1 MGARALV
8 GLLGLVLTNIAC
20 GDSTSSDKKDANQAD
35 TPADAQHGT
44 DTEVVPDTSPPV
56 GLDAFEDAPVTASL
70 DAPVT
75 ASLDAPVTASLDAPV
90 TAFLDAPVTA
100 FLDAPVTASLDAPV
114 TASLDASVDGLS
126 CAPHMTVCNGSC
138 VDPNTDHDNC
148 GTCAVAC
155 GASEVCYLGQ
165 CNPTCPDGT
174 TQCGGGCTDLQ
185 SDPNHCGDCTAVD
198 AGSVVCDSN
207 QVCNLGQCAASCD
220 ATLVSCQGRCIDPM
234 TNPIFCGASA
244 SCTLVDGGTPGTT
257 CAPGQVCSGGVCRNG
272 CDVGQ
277 TRCSDSLC
285 HNLMTEDANCG
296 WCDSQCA
303 SDKQCISGVCT
314 CIVPGTCPL

>member
-56 GLDAFEDAPVTASL
+56 GLDAFE
-70 DAPVT
+70 
-75 ASLDAPVTASLDAPV
+75 
-90 TAFLDAPVTA
+90 
-100 FLDAPVTASLDAPV
+100 DAPV